1 MSATD
6 ICASWRVFDA
16 VCLPVSTCLPQGHNL
31 DLRNGGVVVMPGYG
45 QFCPVAKTAELFAE
59 RWTPLIIRE
68 LCGGPTQ
75 FNMLKRRLPLMSKT
89 LLTQRLRELERRGV
103 VYIADKE
110 SGAGHVYGLTP
121 AGEEFRPLIELMSLW
136 GQRHT
141 RSILVPEDF
150 DPVFLLQSVQSQI
163 PRSSYP
169 AQRFVVCFL
178 FRNLPRST
186 VASKRYWFVFAHPQI
201 DFCMKDPGHPIDVEV
216 AADLEAFTRA
226 WMGYIGL
233 ADDVARRGIAF
244 EGPPQAVERAKS
256 LLGLF
261 DRPRERRLI
270 YGTPEMVDA
279 ARA

>member
-1 MSATD
+1 
-6 ICASWRVFDA
+6 
-16 VCLPVSTCLPQGHNL
+16 
-31 DLRNGGVVVMPGYG
+31 MPGYG

-103 VYIADKE
+103 VTIADKE
-110 SGAGHVYGLTP
+110 SGAGHVYSLTP
-121 AGEEFRPLIELMSLW
+121 AGEEFRPLIEMMSQW

-141 RSILVPEDF
+141 QNILVPEDL
-150 DPVFLLQSVQSQI
+150 DPIFLLQSVQGQI
-163 PRSSYP
+163 PRPTYP
-169 AQRFVVCFL
+169 AGRFVVCFI
-178 FRNLPRST
+178 FRNLPKST
-186 VASKRYWFVFAHPQI
+186 VASKRYWIVFAHPNS
-201 DFCMKDPGHPIDVEV
+201 DLCMKDPGYPIDVEV
-216 AADLEAFTRA
+216 IADLDTFTRA

-244 EGPPQAVERAKS
+244 EGPPDAVERVKA
-256 LLGLF
+256 LLALF
-261 DRPRERRLI
+261 DRPRERRFI
-270 YGTPEMVDA
+270 FGPPEMVDA

>member
-1 MSATD
+1 
-6 ICASWRVFDA
+6 
-16 VCLPVSTCLPQGHNL
+16 
-31 DLRNGGVVVMPGYG
+31 MPGYG

-75 FNMLKRRLPLMSKT
+75 FNMLRRRLPLMSKT
-89 LLTQRLRELERRGV
+89 LLTQRLRELERRGIV
-103 VYIADKE
+103 TIVDKE
-110 SGAGHVYGLTP
+110 SGAGHVYSLTP
-121 AGEEFRPLIELMSLW
+121 AGEEFRPLIEMMSRW

-141 RSILVPEDF
+141 QNILVPEDF
-150 DPVFLLQSVQSQI
+150 DPIFLLQSVQSQI

-169 AQRFVVCFL
+169 AGRFVICFV
-178 FRNLPRST
+178 FRNLPKST

-201 DFCMKDPGHPIDVEV
+201 DLCMKDPGYPIDVEV
-216 AADLEAFTRA
+216 VADLDTFTRA
-226 WMGYIGL
+226 WMGYVGL
-233 ADDVARRGIAF
+233 ADEAARRGIAF
-244 EGPPQAVERAKS
+244 EGPPELVERTKS

-270 YGTPEMVDA
+270 YGSAEMVDA